1 MGADILRCVPLSP
14 SIMMAALPQLILN
27 DLPLTDI
34 SVSSLIDLEMCAS
47 EISDAWDGD
56 LQVSSVKGVGGP
68 QWQVPFL
75 FVFMVYGSRS
85 PVRVRVLSFGGCI
98 EIYPAT
104 LVNLL

>member
-47 EISDAWDGD
+47 EISDALYRG
-56 LQVSSVKGVGGP
+56 LQFSRVEGNWWSSV
-68 QWQVPFL
+68 
-75 FVFMVYGSRS
+75 
-85 PVRVRVLSFGGCI
+85 
-98 EIYPAT
+98 
-104 LVNLL
+104 